1 MDFKNR
7 RLLAGMLLAGKL
19 LAACASQPAVPSRSA
34 LPKPAI
40 IKIVSPLL
48 QSIQDRFKRIIDDE
62 KNIDRIFDLLR
73 DTGDTE
79 LYLGREGWETN
90 TIGVLF
96 GQYLMDIEEIRQEI
110 TQLQRQ
116 PEYAVQAEI
125 LLKDVDA
132 KKRIARFSEEL
143 YLITL
148 NEKYNRDHRSL
159 EWLFRFLDQVMI
171 TALKESINIKPL
183 LKLQTDLRRRSKVLL
198 LETGFRSF
206 STFFEEQRLE

>member
-1 MDFKNR
+1 MGFKTR
-7 RLLAGMLLAGKL
+7 RLLVGILLAGKL
-19 LAACASQPAVPSRSA
+19 LAACATQQA
-34 LPKPAI
+34 LPPRLAIPKPAI
-40 IKIVSPLL
+40 ITIVSPLL

-159 EWLFRFLDQVMI
+159 EWLFRFLDQVMK
-171 TALKESINIKPL
+171 TALKESSNIKPL
-183 LKLQTDLRRRSKVLL
+183 LQLKENLRQHSERLVMQ
-198 LETGFRSF
+198 TGFSSF
-206 STFFEEQRLE
+206 SGFFR

>member
-1 MDFKNR
+1 MKNKRGEKINFKYNISTYWSI
-7 RLLAGMLLAGKL
+7 LKDYKWTLFGLMFATLIAGVL
-19 LAACASQPAVPSRSA
+19 S
-34 LPKPAI
+34 
-40 IKIVSPLL
+40 IVDKFL
-48 QSIQDRFKRIIDDE
+48 FKRIIDDE

-159 EWLFRFLDQVMI
+159 EWLFRFLDQVMK
-171 TALKESINIKPL
+171 TALKESSNIKPL
-183 LKLQTDLRRRSKVLL
+183 LQLKENLRQHSERLVMQ
-198 LETGFRSF
+198 TGFSSF
-206 STFFEEQRLE
+206 SGFFR